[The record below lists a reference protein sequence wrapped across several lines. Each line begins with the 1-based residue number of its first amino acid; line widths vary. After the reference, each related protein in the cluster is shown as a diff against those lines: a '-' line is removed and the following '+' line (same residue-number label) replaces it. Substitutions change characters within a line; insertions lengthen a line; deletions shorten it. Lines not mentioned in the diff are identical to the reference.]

1 MRAPLQGLGDRRKPF
16 CGPVRPPAAISR
28 FSDKK
33 RRKAT
38 GPNGKFGNETPF
50 AEFRQKDRKNSVPYG
65 VPTKISVRRGFSTKS
80 SPNPRAVG
88 SASRA
93 RNPGSPFPAGD
104 AAISRFSDEKRG
116 FRTGLDRLREEIL
129 GNSRF
134 WDKKP
139 AQFSEIQRKFPES
152 SGIPRKFRRCA
163 VFRRKARPIQGPL
176 GAPPAPGIPGAP
188 FRRGM
193 PPFRGSHTKNR
204 PPFEGFF
211 KKSDGF
217 YERRGGIS

>member
-16 CGPVRPPAAISR
+16 CAPVRPPAAISR

-80 SPNPRAVG
+80 SPNPGTTRSASRVQNPGSLPGRGYHHFAVFRRKTRIPDGVGPPERGNSGKFAVLGQKTGAIFGNPTKISGIFGNPTKISKMRGFSTKSSPNSRAVG

-104 AAISRFSDEKRG
+104 AAISRFSYEKSAS
-116 FRTGLDRLREEIL
+116 F
-129 GNSRF
+129 
-134 WDKKP
+134 
-139 AQFSEIQRKFPES
+139 
-152 SGIPRKFRRCA
+152 
-163 VFRRKARPIQGPL
+163 
-176 GAPPAPGIPGAP
+176 
-188 FRRGM
+188 
-193 PPFRGSHTKNR
+193 
-204 PPFEGFF
+204 
-211 KKSDGF
+211 
-217 YERRGGIS
+217 

>member
-80 SPNPRAVG
+80 SPNPGTTR
-88 SASRA
+88 SASRVQ
-93 RNPGSPFPAGD
+93 NPGSLPG
-104 AAISRFSDEKRG
+104 RG
-116 FRTGLDRLREEIL
+116 YHHF
-129 GNSRF
+129 
-134 WDKKP
+134 
-139 AQFSEIQRKFPES
+139 
-152 SGIPRKFRRCA
+152 A
-163 VFRRKARPIQGPL
+163 VFRRKTR
-176 GAPPAPGIPGAP
+176 IPDGVGVP
-188 FRRGM
+188 ERGNSAKYAVLIRKNGLLLKG
-193 PPFRGSHTKNR
+193 FAKNR
-204 PPFEGFF
+204 LVFTEKGEEFHEICGFEAKNPGHLR
-211 KKSDGF
+211 SIG
-217 YERRGGIS
+217 RNLATVLMG

>member
-1 MRAPLQGLGDRRKPF
+1 MKP
-16 CGPVRPPAAISR
+16 RSR
-28 FSDKK
+28 SSDKK
-33 RRKAT
+33 IGKIRSHTEFRRKFQSDAVFRRKARPIQ
-38 GPNGKFGNETPF
+38 GPPGALP
-50 AEFRQKDRKNSVPYG
+50 AS
-65 VPTKISVRRGFSTKS
+65 KI
-80 SPNPRAVG
+80 PEA
-88 SASRA
+88 
-93 RNPGSPFPAGD
+93 FPAGD
-104 AAISRFSDEKRG
+104 TTISRFSDEKRG
-116 FRTGLDRLREEIL
+116 LRTGLDRLREEIL